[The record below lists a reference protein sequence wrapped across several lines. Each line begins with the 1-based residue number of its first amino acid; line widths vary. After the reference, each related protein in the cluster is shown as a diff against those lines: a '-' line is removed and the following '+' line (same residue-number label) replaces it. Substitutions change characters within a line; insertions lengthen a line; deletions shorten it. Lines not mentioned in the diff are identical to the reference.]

1 MDRKQHENLSEPGR
15 EPGDCDYLKNPVST
29 GLMRNEQKPL
39 SGFVCVF
46 VVVLLFMFLVGG
58 FFESLLKV
66 AVFSLQNFWV
76 LFVFAVFFICSRILY
91 PKKIEQNGFV
101 DIFTGK
107 TDNSGTIIENVES
120 NGVHAKEGFCLLID
134 IFKLVCCLV
143 VLLVIGI
150 VVFLVKWV
158 LDGGLFFIEI
168 LSVKANG

>member
-76 LFVFAVFFICSRILY
+76 LFVFAVFFYLLTD
-91 PKKIEQNGFV
+91 FV
-101 DIFTGK
+101 PQKDRA
-107 TDNSGTIIENVES
+107 EW
-120 NGVHAKEGFCLLID
+120 FC
-134 IFKLVCCLV
+134 
-143 VLLVIGI
+143 
-150 VVFLVKWV
+150 
-158 LDGGLFFIEI
+158 
-168 LSVKANG
+168 

>member
-29 GLMRNEQKPL
+29 GLMRNEQKYL

-91 PKKIEQNGFV
+91 PGKIEQDGFI
-101 DIFTGK
+101 DIFTGE
-107 TDNSGTIIENVES
+107 TDGSGTVIENVES
-120 NGVHAKEGFCLLID
+120 NGAHAKDGLGLLID
-134 IFKLVCCLV
+134 VFKLVFCLV
-143 VLLVIGI
+143 VLLVIGV
-150 VVFLVKWV
+150 VVFFGEMGPGWRVV
-158 LDGGLFFIEI
+158 FD
-168 LSVKANG
+168 